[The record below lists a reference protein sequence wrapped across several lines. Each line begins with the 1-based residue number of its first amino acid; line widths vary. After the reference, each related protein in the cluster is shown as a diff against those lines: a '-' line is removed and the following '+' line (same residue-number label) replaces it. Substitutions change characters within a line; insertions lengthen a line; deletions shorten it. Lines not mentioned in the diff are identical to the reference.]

1 MKKKINLTQEEA
13 KEFYYNINSYYVS
26 LKMAEN
32 VDKFYFDKLK
42 FWSPTMNNH
51 LSRARNSIKELLSE
65 FNKQFKAVDSDIVD
79 YDTPS
84 ELLEL
89 MQIVSRMNPEKIRE
103 IKESIL

>member
-1 MKKKINLTQEEA
+1 MA
-13 KEFYYNINSYYVS
+13 KVELSKDQARELYYNINSYYVS
-26 LKMAEN
+26 LKMADN

-89 MQIVSRMNPEKIRE
+89 MQMVSRMSPEKIRE